1 MRNAVLDR
9 IFVTLIAMSIT
20 IENLTEANLDMV
32 PTWDEYPF
40 SCKYCLFW
48 QCPDEYKALK
58 ESQKEVLMQKK
69 SLWLQDTKRL
79 FGDCGKL
86 LVIQD
91 IPIAYSQFA
100 PPEFLPGSAFYQSA
114 TPDYDAVL
122 ISCLFVAQKKYRGKG
137 YGTKLLEN
145 ILIHLKGRGIGAVE
159 TFARRSNPENPSGP
173 LSFYMKNGFKIAKDD
188 VEYPLLRMDL
198 SEF

>member
-1 MRNAVLDR
+1 MA
-9 IFVTLIAMSIT
+9 IKIA
-20 IENLTEANLDMV
+20 NLTKENIV
-32 PTWDEYPF
+32 SIPTWNEYPF

-48 QCPDEYKALK
+48 QCPDEYKHLETNEK
-58 ESQKEVLMQKK
+58 QTLLQKK

-86 LVIQD
+86 LLVKG
-91 IPIAYSQFA
+91 IPVAYAQFA

-114 TPDYDAVL
+114 TPDYDSVL
-122 ISCLFVAQKKYRGKG
+122 ISCLFVPQRKQRGKG
-137 YGTKLLEN
+137 YGTKLLED
-145 ILIHLKGRGIGAVE
+145 ILIDLKGRGIGAVE
-159 TFARRSNPENPSGP
+159 TFARKGNPENPSGP
-173 LSFYMKNGFKIAKDD
+173 VSFYTRNGFKVFKDD